1 MARSVVK
8 QPVRRFLSS
17 GLVVVCAGC
26 ASVPPPTPAPA
37 PAPQPIGAPARPFSG
52 GLDEE
57 TLFKL
62 LVAEIAGQRGRIDVA
77 LDHYMELAARLD
89 DPQVAARATRI
100 AVFARDSARALAAAE
115 RWVALAPEDT
125 EARQILAA
133 MKIRTGDVDGAL
145 EHLRY
150 ILDASAGDAGQRL
163 RMIASFLSR
172 EQDQDTALAVMQRL
186 VAERDGDA
194 DALHAY
200 ALLAIR
206 TDNPDRA
213 RTALDRLRELG
224 ALETGVAV
232 AYLGLLQKRERVD
245 EAIGW
250 LEGLLEERTEDLE
263 LRLVYARLLA
273 DAKRYDESRAQFEI
287 LAEQAPDNGD
297 IQYALALLYLQANR
311 LDDAAQRFVALVE
324 SGQRVD
330 EGAYYLGQIAE
341 AQDRPQD
348 ALAWYRR
355 IEGGPNRFEAQLRVA
370 VILARAGRTE
380 AALAHLEGLEAPT
393 RDEEVRRLRVQGE
406 ILVEAGRDG
415 EAMALYTEAL
425 EHGYHT
431 DLLYTRAMLAERMDR
446 LDLLEA
452 DLRAILE
459 REPDN
464 AQALN
469 ALGYTLA
476 DRTDRYEEAYELIR
490 RALELAPEDYYILD
504 SMGWVL
510 YRLGRL
516 DEAVDYLRRA
526 RAIRDDPEVAAHL
539 AEVLWVLGDKQ
550 GAREVWESALR
561 MAPNH
566 ETLLET
572 IERLAP

>member
-1 MARSVVK
+1 M
-8 QPVRRFLSS
+8 RRCLSS
-17 GLVVVCAGC
+17 GLVAICAGC
-26 ASVPPPTPAPA
+26 ATVPPPAPA
-37 PAPQPIGAPARPFSG
+37 PAPQPIDAPARPFSG

-57 TLFKL
+57 VLFKL
-62 LVAEIAGQRGRIDVA
+62 LVAEIAGQRGRIDIA

-100 AVFARDSARALAAAE
+100 AVFARDSERALAAAE

-133 MKIRTGDVDGAL
+133 MKIRAGDVDGAL
-145 EHLRY
+145 VHLLY

-172 EQDQDTALAVMQRL
+172 EQDQDTALAVMERL

-206 TDNPDRA
+206 TENPDRA

-224 ALETGVAV
+224 ALDTGVAV
-232 AYLGLLQKRERVD
+232 AYLALLQKHERVD
-245 EAIGW
+245 EAIVW
-250 LEGLLEERTEDLE
+250 LEGLLEERAEDLD

-273 DAKRYDESRAQFEI
+273 DAKRYDESRTQFEI

-311 LDDAAQRFVALVE
+311 LDAAAERFAALVE
-324 SGQRVD
+324 GGERID
-330 EGAYYLGQIAE
+330 EAAYYLGQIAE

-355 IEGGPNRFEAQLRVA
+355 IEGGPNRFEAQLRGA

-380 AALAHLEGLEAPT
+380 EALAQLEGLAAPT
-393 RDEEVRRLRVQGE
+393 RDEDVRRVRVQGE
-406 ILVEAGRDG
+406 ILVEAGRAE

-425 EHGYHT
+425 EDGYHSE
-431 DLLYTRAMLAERMDR
+431 LLYTRAMLAERMDR

-476 DRTDRYEEAYELIR
+476 DRTRRYDEAYALIR

-516 DEAVDYLRRA
+516 DEAVEYLRRA

-539 AEVLWVLGDKQ
+539 AEVLWVMGDKE

-561 MAPNH
+561 MAPDH
-566 ETLLET
+566 EILLET
-572 IERLAP
+572 IERLKP